1 MEFEQNKFILEAYFR
16 SGSVVKSKS
25 VIIHFR
31 STNLTHALMIECHA
45 DFASDVTRLF
55 NNDLF

>member
-1 MEFEQNKFILEAYFR
+1 VVFSKKFLSPIRTKLL
-16 SGSVVKSKS
+16 S
-25 VIIHFR
+25 VIIHFM

-45 DFASDVTRLF
+45 DFANDVTRLF